1 MIRKIFAVTLFTVW
15 TVAGVAF
22 AGDEYKNYEVTID
35 GKTYDLN
42 LNEKIQLKDKTGKT
56 ANFVLRKKPYAEYTD
71 QLVSFQHDSE
81 LSVSSQD
88 LGDGIKQLMS
98 ASATGTLIM
107 IQEYSTMDPSML
119 VPMMLNEL
127 TKKSVD
133 YGYSMTQEKV
143 TRKLKSG
150 VILKGLKATLKYKG
164 DESCWEVLSYGKKD
178 AGILVM
184 TQIDKEFAKT
194 DEGIHDHFWNTL
206 KLKF

>member
-1 MIRKIFAVTLFTVW
+1 MIRKIFTATLFMVW
-15 TVAGVAF
+15 AYAGVAF
-22 AGDEYKNYEVTID
+22 AGNDYRNYELSID
-35 GKTYDLN
+35 GKIYDLN
-42 LNEKIQLKDKTGKT
+42 LNETIQVKDKAGKAAT
-56 ANFVLRKKPYAEYTD
+56 VVLRKKPYAEYSD
-71 QLVSFQHDSE
+71 ELVSFQHASE

-98 ASATGTLIM
+98 ATATGTLIM

-143 TRKLKSG
+143 TRTLKSG
-150 VILKGLKATLKYKG
+150 ITLKGLKATLKYKG
-164 DESCWEVLSYGKKD
+164 DESCWEVLSFGKKD
-178 AGILVM
+178 AGVLVI
-184 TQIDKEFAKT
+184 TQIDKEFIKT
-194 DEGIHDHFWNTL
+194 DEAIHSHFWDTL